1 MNYYYQCIFFLLL
14 FMNWMWFFNLFQQN
28 CFILWEYSNLFFHGW
43 EFLIFDTK
51 KINSNKIIFLLLF
64 LHSILFYFLFIF
76 FPLHIEF
83 QSFVTFDDRWVK
95 TLWFHIH
102 THTHHVIQIERFRS
116 VNKFG
121 NKMKK
126 KSALFHYYWVFFPT
140 IQKFL
145 SFLSTPFPH
154 RSKFKSLVYLLWP
167 LASFFFIF
175 FFIRFSNH
183 VSVANICWSSKHNT
197 YTQTFNVT
205 YSLNSIAVGFEKK
218 LSEINLFVCLLA

>member
-1 MNYYYQCIFFLLL
+1 MLSLIIWLLNKFFQLINIYWTIIISVFFLLL

-76 FPLHIEF
+76 FPIHIEF

-102 THTHHVIQIERFRS
+102 THTPCHS
-116 VNKFG
+116 N
-121 NKMKK
+121 
-126 KSALFHYYWVFFPT
+126 WT
-140 IQKFL
+140 I
-145 SFLSTPFPH
+145 SFS
-154 RSKFKSLVYLLWP
+154 
-167 LASFFFIF
+167 
-175 FFIRFSNH
+175 
-183 VSVANICWSSKHNT
+183 
-197 YTQTFNVT
+197 Q
-205 YSLNSIAVGFEKK
+205 
-218 LSEINLFVCLLA
+218 